1 MMNFSK
7 FPLYETRSSTNLR
20 QTVSAI
26 DMVDGASYNLG
37 LCISKNMVDGIC
49 DVAGL
54 WTHEN
59 ENEYE
64 TVFAH

>member
-1 MMNFSK
+1 MMNFWK
-7 FPLYETRSSTNLR
+7 FQFYRVLSSANLR
-20 QTVSAI
+20 LTVSAI

>member
-1 MMNFSK
+1 MVNFST
-7 FPLYETRSSTNLR
+7 FPFYETRSSTNLR
-20 QTVSAI
+20 QMVIAI

-37 LCISKNMVDGIC
+37 FCISKNMVDGIC

-59 ENEYE
+59 KNE
-64 TVFAH
+64 

>member
-7 FPLYETRSSTNLR
+7 FPFYETFSSTNLR
-20 QTVSAI
+20 QTLSAI
-26 DMVDGASYNLG
+26 DMFDGASYNLG

-59 ENEYE
+59 KNEYE
-64 TVFAH
+64 TVFAY